1 MNHAKDVFNELPL
14 ILSVYTEEAANLD
27 AKYAV
32 SKNYYDNLAV
42 TLNGKI
48 EEAQQVNVTCQDS
61 DLSAA
66 ITQAEVVHAGAGS
79 LCVKDSDI
87 KSATTAFEKAC

>member
-1 MNHAKDVFNELPL
+1 M
-14 ILSVYTEEAANLD
+14 T
-27 AKYAV
+27 V

-48 EEAQQVNVTCQDS
+48 EEAQQGNETWQDS

-66 ITQAEVVHAGAGS
+66 ITQAEGVHAGGRFFGRERQAKSS
-79 LCVKDSDI
+79 LPRQRI
-87 KSATTAFEKAC
+87 GKSLVNWRRTEAWPSSG

>member
-1 MNHAKDVFNELPL
+1 M
-14 ILSVYTEEAANLD
+14 D

-48 EEAQQVNVTCQDS
+48 EEAQQGNETWQDS

-66 ITQAEVVHAGAGS
+66 ITQAEGVHAGAGS
-79 LCVKDSDI
+79 LGVKDSEI
-87 KSATTAFEKAC
+87 KSATTALEKGL